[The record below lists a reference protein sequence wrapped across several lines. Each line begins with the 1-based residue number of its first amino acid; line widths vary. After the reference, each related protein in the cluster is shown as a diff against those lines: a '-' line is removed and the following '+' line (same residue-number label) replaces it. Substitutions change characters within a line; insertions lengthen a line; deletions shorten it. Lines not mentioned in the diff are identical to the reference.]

1 MRAVI
6 QRVSEGS
13 VSVEGKIIGEI
24 NQGLVIL
31 LGVTHDDTREDADY
45 LSEKIANLRI
55 FNDDAGKMNRSLLD
69 VSGAVLAISQFTL
82 YGNTRKGRRPSFVE
96 AAPPEIADPL
106 YEYFMANI
114 REKGVVVEKGQFG
127 AMMQVKIFNDGPV
140 TILLDSQER
149 HQPRRS

>member
-13 VSVEGKIIGEI
+13 VSIEGKIIGEI

-69 VSGAVLAISQFTL
+69 VNGAVLAISQFTL
-82 YGNTRKGRRPSFVE
+82 YGNTRKGRRPSFIE
-96 AAPPEIADPL
+96 AAPPDIADPL
-106 YEYFMANI
+106 YEYFMANL

>member
-1 MRAVI
+1 MKAVI

-24 NQGLVIL
+24 KQGLVIL

-45 LSEKIANLRI
+45 LSEKIVNLRI
-55 FNDDAGKMNRSLLD
+55 FTDDAGKMNRSLLD
-69 VSGAVLAISQFTL
+69 INGAVLAISQFTL
-82 YGNTRKGRRPSFVE
+82 YGNTRKGRRPSFIE